1 MYGIG
6 SSTGMMRPL
15 LKGADGMELIGG
27 AGFGTTD
34 NLGLDNGKLS
44 TAGNGTIT
52 NQIIDGQLVYRTGPG
67 GAYTDTF
74 DTAANLDAGIG
85 AGMNPGDA
93 LTIWYSNQVAF
104 VATIAGA
111 AGVTLRSTKTTLAAS
126 AMGCLIL
133 VKRTNAVPSFTY
145 NSNGQQS
152 GTFTS
157 NGTYDL
163 YVL

>member
-6 SSTGMMRPL
+6 SSSGMMRPI
-15 LKGADGMELIGG
+15 LKGADGMEIIGG
-27 AGFGTTD
+27 PGYGTSD
-34 NLGLDNGKLS
+34 NLGLDNGKLT
-44 TAGNGTIT
+44 TAGAGTIT
-52 NQIIDGQLVYRTGPG
+52 NQIIDGQIVYRTGPA
-67 GAYTDTF
+67 GAYIDTF

-85 AGMNPGDA
+85 QGMNPGDA

-111 AGVTLRSTKTTLAAS
+111 AGVTLRSTKTSIAAS
-126 AMGCLIL
+126 ALGCLVL
-133 VKRTNAVPSFTY
+133 VKRTNAVPSYAY